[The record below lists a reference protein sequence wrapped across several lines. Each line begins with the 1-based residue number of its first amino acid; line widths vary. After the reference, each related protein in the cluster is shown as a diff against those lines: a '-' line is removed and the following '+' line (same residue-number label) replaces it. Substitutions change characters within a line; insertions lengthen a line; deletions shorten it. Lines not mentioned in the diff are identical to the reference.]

1 MDASERPETDIPDD
15 LPVSGSGLFP
25 IVAVI
30 GTLLISAICA
40 SAWIRSQH
48 PATNAAAAHATDGVA
63 SATVAPVS
71 LSSSANPAV
80 VTASTSDEPR
90 HGPSQRGGVTL
101 VADNQSNSAE
111 SSPQVRNPNQES
123 VLGKK
128 DAVDRLDAPASLPK
142 GMLAFLRGLDSLGA
156 FQLDQAIDAF
166 GEAIDA
172 DSENAD
178 FYAARGSAFVV
189 AQKMDQGL
197 PDLQRAVQLNPNKVL
212 ASRMTRLAYLMMGDQ
227 LKASRFYGHGSTQS
241 VDFLITEIGT
251 AYGQRTMSQRRGYR
265 MDPRSQ
271 QKVSA
276 SLQKLRTMAS
286 VVARSFQTG
295 DAKSARALFAL
306 GVEQFNKKDFAGA
319 RRSFHNVTLQ
329 NPNDWSGRCYY
340 ARALLETGDPELA
353 RGELTFV
360 LCWKRF
366 LPQAF
371 AARAMCAARQNDIKR
386 ATADLDTAK
395 KLDPAAA
402 AEAESAVNQAQQQP
416 PPAGAEKDAAAW
428 DRLLASAKDKRP
440 FEDLV
445 TSALELRRSVDA
457 RRLRWDEGYQD
468 RLHALAEA
476 ARAEPGNADRLAD
489 AAEFLRDNHDVL
501 SLRICPNG
509 AVHFLRRQTKET
521 ADGEIALAF
530 SLTDEGLAANP
541 QHARSWAIRSAILL
555 HSYNKIGEAEQ
566 AANSAIQFDPKLIA
580 GHMALSDCDKEYAV
594 RLRQQ
599 AIALRTPKTGTRRVR
614 VVNQYGNFVRYD
626 SEPYSIPPSPAD
638 LAKAAECDREAADY
652 ERKERDCL
660 QTALACAKG
669 TKDEPFYEALML
681 FMKRDYASALPWLE
695 KAVAQNP
702 ADPKMHRSL
711 ANCLHRLGREEES
724 IEQYAQSV
732 AVRETTAE
740 VWLSVAWNQIERTA
754 WKSAREVL
762 LRARE
767 ADPTDARTAVYWG
780 IIAEADSTPNAEAD
794 GGLQMALAQ
803 EEARARTNQTSF
815 LATAK
820 PATPLNPEEVGL
832 SIMLRL
838 KAAKS
843 VFRTN
848 PEQAA
853 EYYLTN
859 VSAEPRLSE
868 WNLARVVHS
877 AMLPSPGRDAK
888 QPANAPPLVSI
899 LKNNRVF
906 AGQALLEAGRAQEA
920 AGQFRA
926 AENFANRLPAG
937 GTAYLEFELE
947 PQYVPF
953 RVSSMPIY
961 VKLLN
966 AQSLLQQGQ
975 RDQARMEL
983 QQVRYYLA
991 NRTQEQREL
1000 QDDPIPGLYER
1011 LAPSVGLR

>member
-1 MDASERPETDIPDD
+1 MNESERPETDIPDD
-15 LPVSGSGLFP
+15 LPVSNSGLLP
-25 IVAVI
+25 IAALT
-30 GTLLISAICA
+30 GTLLLSAICA
-40 SAWIRSQH
+40 SAWIRARY
-48 PATNAAAAHATDGVA
+48 PPTAAAPHSIGGLA
-63 SATVAPVS
+63 SAAVAPIS
-71 LSSSANPAV
+71 PSSSANPAV
-80 VTASTSDEPR
+80 VPASTSDESR
-90 HGPSQRGGVTL
+90 HALSRNEGVTQ
-101 VADNQSNSAE
+101 VAANQSNGTE
-111 SSPQVRNPNQES
+111 PSPRPRNSNQES

-128 DAVDRLDAPASLPK
+128 GLVDQLDVPAALPK
-142 GMLAFLRGLDSLGA
+142 GMLAFLRGLDSLNA
-156 FQLDQAIDAF
+156 FQLERAIDAF
-166 GEAIDA
+166 SEAIDA
-172 DSENAD
+172 ESENAD
-178 FYAARGSAFVV
+178 FYAARGSAYVV
-189 AQKMDQGL
+189 AQKMEQGL
-197 PDLQRAVQLNPNKVL
+197 PDLQRATQLNPDKVL

-227 LKASRFYGHGSTQS
+227 LKASRFYGHGSTEN

-251 AYGQRTMSQRRGYR
+251 AYGQRTTSQRRGYR
-265 MDPRSQ
+265 MDARSQ
-271 QKVSA
+271 QKASA

-295 DAKSARALFAL
+295 DAKSAQALFAL
-306 GVEQFNKKDFAGA
+306 GVEQFNKKDFSGA

-329 NPNDWSGRCYY
+329 NPNDWTGRYYY

-371 AARAMCAARQNDIKR
+371 AARAMCAARQNDLNR
-386 ATADLDTAK
+386 ARTDLETAK
-395 KLDPAAA
+395 RLDAAVS
-402 AEAESAVNQAQQQP
+402 AEAESVVAQTQQQP

-428 DRLLASAKDKRP
+428 DRLLTSAKDKRP
-440 FEDLV
+440 FEELV
-445 TSALELRRSVDA
+445 TSGLELRHSVDA
-457 RRLRWDEGYQD
+457 RRLRCDEVYQD
-468 RLHALAEA
+468 RLHELAEA
-476 ARAEPGNADRLAD
+476 ARAEPGSADRLAD
-489 AAEFLRDNHDVL
+489 VAEFLRNNQEVL
-501 SLRICPNG
+501 SLRVCPNG
-509 AVHFLRRQTKET
+509 AAHFLRHQTKET

-530 SLTDEGLAANP
+530 SLTDEGIAADP
-541 QHARSWAIRSAILL
+541 QHARSWAIRSSILL
-555 HSYNKIGEAEQ
+555 HNDNKIGEAEQ
-566 AANSAIQFDPKLIA
+566 AANSAIRFDPKLVA

-599 AIALRTPKTGTRRVR
+599 AIALRTPKIGTRRVR
-614 VVNQYGNFVRYD
+614 VVNQFGNFVRYD

-638 LAKAAECDREAADY
+638 VAKAAECDREAAEY
-652 ERKERDCL
+652 ERKEQDCL
-660 QTALACAKG
+660 NTALACAKG
-669 TKDEPFYEALML
+669 TKDEAFYEALML
-681 FMKRDYASALPWLE
+681 FMKRDYAGALPWLE

-702 ADPKMHRSL
+702 ADPKMHQSL
-711 ANCLHRLGREEES
+711 ANCLHRLGREDES
-724 IEQYAQSV
+724 IDQYAQSV
-732 AVRETTAE
+732 ALRETTAE
-740 VWLSVAWNQIERTA
+740 VWLSVAWNRIERTA
-754 WKSAREVL
+754 WKSARELL

-767 ADPTDARTAVYWG
+767 ADPTDARTAAYWG
-780 IIAEADSTPNAEAD
+780 VIAESDTTAGADAD

-803 EEARARTNQTSF
+803 EEARARANQTSF

-820 PATPLNPEEVGL
+820 PATNLSPEEVGL
-832 SIMLRL
+832 SLMLRL

-853 EYYLTN
+853 EYYLIN

-868 WNLARVVHS
+868 WNLAKSVFS
-877 AMLPSPGRDAK
+877 AMLPAPGRDAK
-888 QPANAPPLVSI
+888 QPANAPPLVSV

-906 AGQALLEAGRAQEA
+906 AGQALLEAGRTQDA
-920 AGQFRA
+920 ARQFRA

-991 NRTQEQREL
+991 NRTQEQREM